1 MGFLHCNIELD
12 SKTKK
17 VEDYYV
23 NDMDYEEIVEDIIKP
38 YINQEEFIFDGYR
51 INPKNIK
58 RIRVIQTE
66 YNVQHYKDSYR
77 ARMNNSGI
85 VALGVN
91 YSSLPFKE
99 GKDITKDLVK
109 KVNKEN
115 DKVKDISE
123 NNENVKIENKVPK
136 VFLVHGQY
144 HGTLRRVK
152 EFIKD
157 DMGMEPIVLMDEA
170 NNGRTIPEKFEEY
183 ANECD
188 YAVILMTPDDKLK
201 YTSGEDIIYRARQN
215 VILELGY
222 FWNKFNRKNF
232 CVLKKGNIESPSD
245 IQGIV
250 YLEFNND
257 VEEVFYKLTK
267 EIKESLSN

>member
-1 MGFLHCNIELD
+1 MGFLHCNIELN
-12 SKTKK
+12 SNTKK
-17 VEDYYV
+17 IEDYYV
-23 NDMDYEEIVEDIIKP
+23 NDMDYEEIIEDIIKP
-38 YINQEEFIFDGYR
+38 YINNDEFIFDGYR

-58 RIRVIQTE
+58 RIRVIETE
-66 YNVQHYKDSYR
+66 FNGQYYKNLYR
-77 ARMNNSGI
+77 ERMSNSGI

-91 YSSLPFKE
+91 KSALALKE
-99 GKDITKDLVK
+99 GKDITTDLIK
-109 KVNKEN
+109 KVNQEN
-115 DKVKDISE
+115 TKIKDISKNKE
-123 NNENVKIENKVPK
+123 KIKTENKIPK
-136 VFLVHGQY
+136 VFLVHGQD
-144 HGTLRRVK
+144 HSTLRRVK

-157 DMGMEPIVLMDEA
+157 DMGMEPIVMMDEI

-188 YAVILMTPDDKLK
+188 YAIILMTPDDKLK
-201 YTSGEDIIYRARQN
+201 YSNREETIYRARQN

-222 FWNKFNRKNF
+222 FWHKFNRKNF

-250 YLEFNND
+250 YLEFNKE